1 MINTFFLALSFLTTI
16 ANATP
21 CNDGWESPSTGSG
34 TCSHHGGVA
43 GGSPEYYPNYSP
55 TYAVPAV
62 KTTATATGWTASEPA
77 INRTGTL
84 VLRFVEKHND
94 QMIITYMCAS
104 EEGKQIGSSIL
115 IQPLNKTGWAPII
128 SPFVHSADPAN
139 EENNLVVSLA
149 TVNSVSRIKS
159 WRVADCED
167 CLILSKSIG
176 DVVQS
181 DANAEHLTSAEL
193 QKFKTAD
200 YVSVTVNEDTY
211 MISLAGSAA
220 AIATTDAAC
229 NR

>member
-1 MINTFFLALSFLTTI
+1 MINTLFLTLSFLTAF

-21 CNDGWESPSTGSG
+21 CNDGWQSSSSGSG
-34 TCSHHGGVA
+34 TCSHHGGIA
-43 GGSPEYYPNYSP
+43 GGGSGYYPTYSP
-55 TYAVPAV
+55 TYAAPTVR
-62 KTTATATGWTASEPA
+62 TTADATGWTTLEPS

-115 IQPLNKTGWAPII
+115 VQLLNKTGWAPII
-128 SPFVHSADPAN
+128 SPFVHPADPAD
-139 EENNLVVSLA
+139 EGNNLVVSLA

-167 CLILSKSIG
+167 CLILSKNVG
-176 DVVQS
+176 DLVQS
-181 DANAEHLTSAEL
+181 DANAERLTNDEL

-220 AIATTDAAC
+220 AIAATDATC